1 MKTKTS
7 LSLATFGLLLM
18 ATSGF
23 SAIPDSIWK
32 NDTLYH
38 DLWNRTNLD
47 TNTFWPHTGNWGV
60 ANAGTDSAMITTDG
74 LAHSGDPGWT
84 NLVWKFQ
91 ADPTQANIELRFT
104 YRMTTSPSG
113 NTGFNMRGFCGSGT
127 LANLCGGPSQGYR
140 VFGPQ
145 MDLGPTYTGNV
156 YNSGNT
162 TLATA
167 PAACH
172 LNTTNFMDLSYKI
185 SNDTIYMSYFPNGF
199 ANPSTKIACT
209 TYKLTNANHVAATSP
224 GLIAL
229 QYETVKASQFKNIKI
244 RNLDGVGGG
253 TSAINGAGKSLSSRV
268 KGGMRTVEFSI
279 PTTGRYS
286 VQISDLRGLVV
297 RSVSGMG
304 PVNNQVLALGRAGIY
319 FVRVFSPGET
329 STKKVFAY

>member
-1 MKTKTS
+1 MKTTTLLRS
-7 LSLATFGLLLM
+7 ALFGLLLM
-18 ATSGF
+18 TASGF

-38 DLWNRTNLD
+38 DLWNKTSLD
-47 TNTFWPHTGNWGV
+47 TNTFWPHNANWGV

-74 LAHSGDPGWT
+74 LAHAGDPGWT
-84 NLVWKFQ
+84 NLTWKFQ
-91 ADPTQANIELRFT
+91 ASPEQANVELRFSW
-104 YRMTTSPSG
+104 RMTSTPSG
-113 NTGFNMRGFCGSGT
+113 NSGFNMRGFCGSGT
-127 LANLCGGPSQGYR
+127 IANLCGGPSQGYR

-185 SNDTIYMSYFPNGF
+185 SNDTIYMSYYPNGF
-199 ANPSTKIACT
+199 AGTRTPCT
-209 TYKLTNANHVAATSP
+209 TYKLTNASHVAATSP

-229 QYETVKASQFKNIKI
+229 QYETVEVSQFKNIKI

-253 TSAINGAGKSLSSRV
+253 PSGIRGLNQKLLKRELRGDRGALVFGVAEKGAVSVQVMDVRGTLVKSFSGEGPLSQQRLTVGRSGLFIVKIASFEGISLSRV
-268 KGGMRTVEFSI
+268 YI
-279 PTTGRYS
+279 H
-286 VQISDLRGLVV
+286 
-297 RSVSGMG
+297 
-304 PVNNQVLALGRAGIY
+304 
-319 FVRVFSPGET
+319 
-329 STKKVFAY
+329 